1 MAEIRMTERTNAE
14 RRMIEALR
22 VLNTP
27 DEPWIESSTEWFRK
41 LPRVANRRRAVA
53 ALTEIEL
60 TAAEHD
66 LLDAARCWPASLTVA
81 IADALTN
88 KVVEAAEDQEDAP

>member
-1 MAEIRMTERTNAE
+1 MTGCTNAE

-27 DEPWIESSTEWFRK
+27 DESWTESSTEWFRK
-41 LPRVANRRRAVA
+41 LPRVANRRRPVA
-53 ALTEIEL
+53 ALTDIEL

-66 LLDAARCWPASLTVA
+66 LLDAARYWPASLTVA

-88 KVVEAAEDQEDAP
+88 KVEAAEDKEDAP